1 MPRSPM
7 FRKLALFLR
16 MVKFSHSVFALPFAL
31 TGAVLAA
38 QGLPPLEKLLWIGL
52 AMVGARSGAM
62 GMNRILDRKIDA
74 LTPRTR
80 HRELPSGK
88 ITLLEAWVFSL
99 LSFALLVYAAW
110 RLNPLCLKLSP
121 LAIALVVFYSF
132 TKRFTWGSHFFL
144 GLAISAAPLGGWL
157 AVRDEFAPPAFL
169 LALAVLLWLAGFD
182 ILYALQDVE
191 FDRTH
196 GLFSIPQRFG
206 VRKALQISRLLH
218 VLVVGLL
225 GLLGL
230 SLELAAPFWAGL
242 VVVAGLLLYEH
253 SLVREDDLSRL
264 NTAFFNVNGWI
275 SISVLVS
282 VALAYLF

>member
-1 MPRSPM
+1 LPRSPM

-74 LTPRTR
+74 LNPRTR

>member
-1 MPRSPM
+1 LPRSPM

-74 LTPRTR
+74 LNPRTR

-132 TKRFTWGSHFFL
+132 PKRFTWGSHFFL